1 MRASSRSLTLIA
13 TTLAAALAFCI
24 PCHAEIPTPTT
35 TSLTLSPA
43 SVTSGTTITLTAHVT
58 ANGAPIHPGTVTF
71 CNASATH
78 CEDTAILGTAQLTT
92 NGTAKLYLRLPPG
105 THSIKAIFSTSRNRA
120 IPRASSTSTTVS
132 ITVKGVANSL
142 TTTPTALKVGNFYQ
156 ISSNVDAFGV
166 VPLAGTVSFHD
177 TVNGGTPLL
186 LGSVPVSSALSQ
198 LAYGIPTPVSSPAP
212 TDTVAVGD
220 FNNDGIPDL
229 AGISFSINGTIPI
242 FDVLLGHGDGT
253 FTATTIN
260 LPNEDFPMIS
270 AAGDFNGDGNLD
282 LAIGNNYNAILLGH
296 GDGTFS
302 DPIFINVGYPGW
314 GSLVSIDINGDGILD
329 LVDPSNPSVSSL
341 GNGDGT
347 FSPAPTL
354 SALTGPLAVGDF
366 NNDGIPDLVSF
377 DGPTFAHTL
386 LGNGDGT
393 FTTKDAFPLSSY
405 QFLRVGDF
413 NNDGFPDLVTT
424 ANDNSIVILLG
435 KGDGTFTPSAPF
447 PFSNSVY
454 ESAVA
459 DFNRDGKLDV
469 ALFSF
474 SGGLTILLGNGDGT
488 LGAPLNL
495 TPVKPIGPPFVAAD
509 FNSDGLPD
517 IFYETPI
524 QNPNSLFLIQGELA
538 RTVSIEDISLQTDL
552 VHNVAASYSGSSSY
566 SPSTSSPFVIP
577 TFPDITAKLHFVSTG
592 FIFSRVTNT
601 FNCTLTVTNTSGSA
615 IAGPIQIGFKNLPA
629 NISLANSTSP
639 QVPGFIA
646 IPGGLAAGQSTSLSI
661 RFNNPLSGPI
671 ALIPVAYTGAF

>member
-1 MRASSRSLTLIA
+1 MRALRIRPFIA
-13 TTLAAALAFCI
+13 TLAFVVI
-24 PCHAEIPTPTT
+24 SSGSAYAITATQTT
-35 TSLTLSPA
+35 LTISPSA
-43 SVTSGTTITLTAHVT
+43 SVERGTTVTLTAHVT
-58 ANGAPIHPGTVTF
+58 ANGDPVHPGTVTF
-71 CNASATH
+71 CDASAAH

-105 THSIKAIFSTSRNRA
+105 MHSIKAIFSATPNRA
-120 IPRASSTSTTVS
+120 IPRASSTSTAVS
-132 ITVKGVANSL
+132 ITIKGMANSL

-156 ISSNVDAFGV
+156 ISSNVDAFGI

-186 LGSVPVSSALSQ
+186 LGSVPVSSAPTQ
-198 LAYGIPTPVSSPAP
+198 LTYGIPIPVPSPVA
-212 TDTVAVGD
+212 TDTVVVGD

-229 AGISFSINGTIPI
+229 AGINGVVYVGTPSLVI
-242 FDVLLGHGDGT
+242 LLGNGDGT
-253 FTATTIN
+253 FSASATVP
-260 LPNEDFPMIS
+260 PNEDFPTIA

-282 LAIGNNYNAILLGH
+282 LAIGNDYNAILLGH

-302 DPIFINVGYPGW
+302 DPIFTNVGAVGS

-329 LVDPSNPSVSSL
+329 LVDPSDPSASSL

-366 NNDGIPDLVSF
+366 NNDGIPDLVTF

-386 LGNGDGT
+386 LGNGNGT
-393 FTTKDAFPLSSY
+393 FTTIDAFPLSSY
-405 QFLRVGDF
+405 QLLGVGDF
-413 NNDGFPDLVTT
+413 NNDGFPDLITT
-424 ANDNSIVILLG
+424 ANNNTSIVILLG

-447 PFSNSVY
+447 PFSNSVF

-474 SGGLTILLGNGDGT
+474 SGGFTILLGNGDGT
-488 LGAPLNL
+488 LAAPLNL
-495 TPVKPIGPPFVAAD
+495 TPARLIGPPFVVAD

-517 IFYETPI
+517 IFYETPM

-538 RTVSIEDISLQTDL
+538 RTASIEDISLQTDL
-552 VHNVAASYSGSSSY
+552 VHNVVASYSGSSSY
-566 SPSTSSPFVIP
+566 SPSTSSPFLIP

-592 FIFSRVTNT
+592 LIFSRVTNT
-601 FNCTLTVTNTSGSA
+601 FNCTLTVTNTSGSS

-629 NISLANSTSP
+629 NISLANPTSP

-646 IPGGLAAGQSTSLSI
+646 IPGGLVAGQSTSLSI

>member
-1 MRASSRSLTLIA
+1 MRASSRSLTSIA
-13 TTLAAALAFCI
+13 TLAAALAFCV
-24 PCHAEIPTPTT
+24 PCHAENPTPTI
-35 TSLTLSPA
+35 TSLTLSSA
-43 SVTSGTTITLTAHVT
+43 SVTKGTTVTLTAHVT
-58 ANGAPIHPGTVTF
+58 ASGAAVHPGTVTF
-71 CNASATH
+71 CNAAAPH

-105 THSIKAIFSTSRNRA
+105 THSIKAIFSATLNRA
-120 IPRASSTSTTVS
+120 IPRASSTSTPVS

-156 ISSNVDAFGV
+156 MSTTVNAFGP
-166 VPLAGTVSFHD
+166 VPLTGTISFHD
-177 TVNGGTPLL
+177 TVNGGSPRL

-198 LAYGIPTPVSSPAP
+198 LTYGIPIPVPSPAP

-386 LGNGDGT
+386 LGNGNGT

-424 ANDNSIVILLG
+424 ANNNSIVILLG

-495 TPVKPIGPPFVAAD
+495 TPVKPIGPPFVVAD

-517 IFYETPI
+517 IFYETPK
-524 QNPNSLFLIQGELA
+524 QNPNSLFLLQGELA

-552 VHNVAASYSGSSSY
+552 VHNVIASYSGSSSY
-566 SPSTSSPFVIP
+566 SPSTSSPFLIP

-601 FNCTLTVTNTSGSA
+601 FNCTLTVTNTSGSS
-615 IAGPIQIGFKNLPA
+615 IAGPIQIGFKNLPV
-629 NISLANSTSP
+629 NISLANPTSP